1 MPDILNTDINFW
13 LTGESGLDGD
23 TSVCIFTD
31 GVVVNSILESTWS
44 LKIGLLAHNPIPI
57 YYADWYPL
65 QVTM

>member
-13 LTGESGLDGD
+13 LIGESGLEDD
-23 TSVCIFTD
+23 TSVCIFTY

-44 LKIGLLAHNPIPI
+44 LNIGLFAHNPAPN